1 MIAAWI
7 ILAAVLAQRLG
18 ELVYARANTRRLL
31 AKGGTEFGAG
41 HYPLFALLHSAW
53 LVVQALWLIFMSL
66 ENVIW
71 PLVAVYGALQLF
83 RAWILL
89 SLGERWTTRVIV
101 LPDEPL
107 VRAGPYRF
115 IRHPNYWLVCAEIAI
130 LPLIFGAWPLALA
143 FSILNGALLFHRI
156 RIENAALNQLR

>member
-31 AKGGTEFGAG
+31 AKGGAEFGAG

-53 LVVQALWLIFMSL
+53 LVAQALWLIFMGL

-101 LPDEPL
+101 LPDAPL

>member
-53 LVVQALWLIFMSL
+53 LVVQALWLIFMGL

-71 PLVAVYGALQLF
+71 PLVAVYGALQLL

-101 LPDEPL
+101 LPDAPL

>member
-1 MIAAWI
+1 MITAWI

-53 LVVQALWLIFMSL
+53 LVAQALWLIFMGL

-71 PLVAVYGALQLF
+71 PLVAVYGALQLL

-101 LPDEPL
+101 LPDAPL

-130 LPLIFGAWPLALA
+130 LPLIFGAWPLALT

>member
-1 MIAAWI
+1 MITAWI

-18 ELVYARANTRRLL
+18 EIVYARANTRRLL

-53 LVVQALWLIFMSL
+53 LVAQALWLIFMGL

-101 LPDEPL
+101 LPDAPL

-130 LPLIFGAWPLALA
+130 LPLVFSAWPLALA

>member
-53 LVVQALWLIFMSL
+53 LVAQALWLIFMGL

-101 LPDEPL
+101 LPDAPL

-143 FSILNGALLFHRI
+143 FSILNGGLLFHRI

>member
-53 LVVQALWLIFMSL
+53 LVAQALWLIFMGL

-71 PLVAVYGALQLF
+71 PLVAVYGALQLL
-83 RAWILL
+83 RTWILL

-101 LPDEPL
+101 LPDAPL

>member
-53 LVVQALWLIFMSL
+53 LVAQALWLIFMGL

-101 LPDEPL
+101 LPDAPL

>member
-18 ELVYARANTRRLL
+18 ELVSARANTRRLL

-53 LVVQALWLIFMSL
+53 LVAQALWLIFMGL

-71 PLVAVYGALQLF
+71 PLVAVYGALQLL

-101 LPDEPL
+101 LPDAPL

>member
-1 MIAAWI
+1 VIAAWI

-53 LVVQALWLIFMSL
+53 LVAQALWLIFMGL

-71 PLVAVYGALQLF
+71 PLIAVYGALQLL

-101 LPDEPL
+101 LPDAPL

>member
-53 LVVQALWLIFMSL
+53 LVAQALWLIFMGL

-71 PLVAVYGALQLF
+71 PLVAVYGALQLL

-101 LPDEPL
+101 LPDAPL

-130 LPLIFGAWPLALA
+130 LPLVFGAWPLALA

>member
-1 MIAAWI
+1 VIAAWI

-53 LVVQALWLIFMSL
+53 LVAQALWLIFMGL

-71 PLVAVYGALQLF
+71 PLVAVYGALQLL

-101 LPDEPL
+101 LPDAPL

>member
-53 LVVQALWLIFMSL
+53 LVAQALWLIFMGL

-71 PLVAVYGALQLF
+71 PLVAVYGALQLL

-101 LPDEPL
+101 LPDAPL

-115 IRHPNYWLVCAEIAI
+115 IRHPNYCLVCAEIAI

>member
-1 MIAAWI
+1 MIAAWV

-53 LVVQALWLIFMSL
+53 LMAQALWLIFMGL

-71 PLVAVYGALQLF
+71 PLVAVYGALQLL

-101 LPDEPL
+101 LPDAPL

>member
-53 LVVQALWLIFMSL
+53 LVAQALWLIFMGL

-101 LPDEPL
+101 LPDAPL

-115 IRHPNYWLVCAEIAI
+115 IRHPNYCLVCAEIAI

>member
-53 LVVQALWLIFMSL
+53 FVAQALWLIFMGL

-101 LPDEPL
+101 LPDAPL

>member
-7 ILAAVLAQRLG
+7 ILAAVLAQRRG

-53 LVVQALWLIFMSL
+53 LVAQALWLIFMGL

-71 PLVAVYGALQLF
+71 PLVAVYGALQLL

-101 LPDEPL
+101 LPDAPL

>member
-1 MIAAWI
+1 MITAWI

-31 AKGGTEFGAG
+31 ARGGTEFGAG

-53 LVVQALWLIFMSL
+53 LVAQALWLIFMGL

-101 LPDEPL
+101 LPDAPL

-115 IRHPNYWLVCAEIAI
+115 IRHPNYWVVCAEIAI

>member
-31 AKGGTEFGAG
+31 AKGGIEFGAG

-53 LVVQALWLIFMSL
+53 LVAQALWLIFMGL

-101 LPDEPL
+101 LPDAPL
-107 VRAGPYRF
+107 VSAGPYRF

>member
-53 LVVQALWLIFMSL
+53 LVAQALWLIFMGL

-71 PLVAVYGALQLF
+71 PLVAVYGALQLL

-101 LPDEPL
+101 LPDAPL

>member
-1 MIAAWI
+1 VIAAWI

-53 LVVQALWLIFMSL
+53 LVAQALWLIFMGL

-101 LPDEPL
+101 LPDAPL

>member
-1 MIAAWI
+1 VIAAWV

-53 LVVQALWLIFMSL
+53 LVAQALWLIFMGL

-101 LPDEPL
+101 LPDAPL

>member
-53 LVVQALWLIFMSL
+53 LVAQALWLIFMGL

-101 LPDEPL
+101 LLNAPL